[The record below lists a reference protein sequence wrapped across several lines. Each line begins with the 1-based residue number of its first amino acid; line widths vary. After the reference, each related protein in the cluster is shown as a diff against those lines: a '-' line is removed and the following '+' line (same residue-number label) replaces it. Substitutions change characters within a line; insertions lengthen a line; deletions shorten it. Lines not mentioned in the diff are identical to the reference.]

1 MTQRKIAFSVLRK
14 GKNMKTSKI
23 EIRQVE
29 QEQGVFTEIL
39 VDGHKLE
46 GVRSF
51 ELKQGVGNSVPI
63 LSIDLNALNLS
74 TDLQTLQVNQKG
86 IGEIESIKFKGQ
98 EMPVEFV
105 QKEEKGSK
113 IVRTSKKPISLSC
126 LIKKKPICQMD
137 IFR

>member
-1 MTQRKIAFSVLRK
+1 
-14 GKNMKTSKI
+14 MKTPKI

-39 VDGHKLE
+39 VDGNKLE

-51 ELKQGVGNSVPI
+51 KLKQGVGNSVPI

-74 TDLQTLQVNQKG
+74 TDLKLLQVNQKG

-98 EMPVEFV
+98 EMPVEFGT
-105 QKEEKGSK
+105 KE
-113 IVRTSKKPISLSC
+113 
-126 LIKKKPICQMD
+126 
-137 IFR
+137 

>member
-1 MTQRKIAFSVLRK
+1 
-14 GKNMKTSKI
+14 MKASKI
-23 EIRQVE
+23 EIRQVDGE
-29 QEQGVFTEIL
+29 KGIFTEIL

-98 EMPVEFV
+98 ETPVEFV
-105 QKEEKGSK
+105 QKEEKASK
-113 IVRTSKKPISLSC
+113 MVRTSKKPISLTC
-126 LIKKKPICQMD
+126 LINKKPICQMD

>member
-23 EIRQVE
+23 EIRQVDSE
-29 QEQGVFTEIL
+29 KGIFTEIL

-51 ELKQGVGNSVPI
+51 ELKQGVGNSAPI

-74 TDLQTLQVNQKG
+74 TDLKVLQVKQKG
-86 IGEIESIKFKGQ
+86 VGEIEGIKFKDLPW
-98 EMPVEFV
+98 MTEFST
-105 QKEEKGSK
+105 E
-113 IVRTSKKPISLSC
+113 
-126 LIKKKPICQMD
+126 
-137 IFR
+137 

>member
-1 MTQRKIAFSVLRK
+1 
-14 GKNMKTSKI
+14 MKASKI
-23 EIRQVE
+23 EIRQVDGE
-29 QEQGVFTEIL
+29 KGIFTEIL

-74 TDLQTLQVNQKG
+74 TDFQTLQVNQKG
-86 IGEIESIKFKGQ
+86 IGEIENIKFKGQ
-98 EMPVEFV
+98 ETPVEFV

-113 IVRTSKKPISLSC
+113 MVRTSKEPISLSC

>member
-1 MTQRKIAFSVLRK
+1 
-14 GKNMKTSKI
+14 MKTSKI

-29 QEQGVFTEIL
+29 GEKGIFTEIL

-86 IGEIESIKFKGQ
+86 IGEIESIKFKRQ
-98 EMPVEFV
+98 EMPVEFGT
-105 QKEEKGSK
+105 KE
-113 IVRTSKKPISLSC
+113 
-126 LIKKKPICQMD
+126 
-137 IFR
+137 

>member
-1 MTQRKIAFSVLRK
+1 MPT
-14 GKNMKTSKI
+14 
-23 EIRQVE
+23 
-29 QEQGVFTEIL
+29 
-39 VDGHKLE
+39 
-46 GVRSF
+46 
-51 ELKQGVGNSVPI
+51 

-74 TDLQTLQVNQKG
+74 TDLKLLQVNQKG

-105 QKEEKGSK
+105 QKEEKASK
-113 IVRTSKKPISLSC
+113 MVRTSKKPISLSC

>member
-23 EIRQVE
+23 EIRQVDSE
-29 QEQGVFTEIL
+29 KGIFTEIL

-74 TDLQTLQVNQKG
+74 TDL
-86 IGEIESIKFKGQ
+86 
-98 EMPVEFV
+98 
-105 QKEEKGSK
+105 KEL
-113 IVRTSKKPISLSC
+113 SLR
-126 LIKKKPICQMD
+126 IY
-137 IFR
+137 RG

>member
-1 MTQRKIAFSVLRK
+1 
-14 GKNMKTSKI
+14 MKTSKI
-23 EIRQVE
+23 EIRQVK

-98 EMPVEFV
+98 QMLVEFGA
-105 QKEEKGSK
+105 EE
-113 IVRTSKKPISLSC
+113 
-126 LIKKKPICQMD
+126 
-137 IFR
+137 

>member
-1 MTQRKIAFSVLRK
+1 
-14 GKNMKTSKI
+14 MKASKI
-23 EIRQVE
+23 EIRQVDGE
-29 QEQGVFTEIL
+29 KGIFTEIL

-74 TDLQTLQVNQKG
+74 TDLQTLQVNQNG

-98 EMPVEFV
+98 EMPVKFGA
-105 QKEEKGSK
+105 KE
-113 IVRTSKKPISLSC
+113 
-126 LIKKKPICQMD
+126 
-137 IFR
+137 